1 MLHYG
6 YAKRT
11 EYLKW
16 KIAWFGAGR
25 KFRGEQRSFLMS
37 ENRRKESSM
46 VRSRTSVLRGTEEY
60 LGGESGSFYQRIFQK
75 ISAGIPKFTIKTGR

>member
-25 KFRGEQRSFLMS
+25 KFRGEQRSF
-37 ENRRKESSM
+37 
-46 VRSRTSVLRGTEEY
+46 
-60 LGGESGSFYQRIFQK
+60 FYQRIFQK